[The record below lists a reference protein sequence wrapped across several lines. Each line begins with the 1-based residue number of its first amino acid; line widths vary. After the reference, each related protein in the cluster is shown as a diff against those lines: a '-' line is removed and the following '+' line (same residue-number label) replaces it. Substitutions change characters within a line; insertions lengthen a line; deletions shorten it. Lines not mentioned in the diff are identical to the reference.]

1 MLLWCQVNCP
11 KISAWRWIKYCLI
24 SIRHPCQ
31 SMGGKGGST
40 RQVWRKEM
48 GNKGRQDCPRSS
60 EPTKLS
66 WMQSVPSSFAGGTV
80 KHHQHHSAQRWW
92 EWSTLCKN
100 CRGDGAF
107 GWPWPWPFTKEN
119 VDWSTCL
126 PTRAVL
132 VLYFLY
138 FYRENILLYYFL
150 YFYRVDGGWCSWFV
164 FVARVISR

>member
-1 MLLWCQVNCP
+1 MLEDGSSIVS
-11 KISAWRWIKYCLI
+11 SAFGIPARARGGREEAPGKFEEKRWVTKAGRTVLGAVSQQSSPGCN
-24 SIRHPCQ
+24 SI
-31 SMGGKGGST
+31 
-40 RQVWRKEM
+40 
-48 GNKGRQDCPRSS
+48 
-60 EPTKLS
+60 
-66 WMQSVPSSFAGGTV
+66 PSSFAGGTV